1 MDGQIPPPPD
11 GYTLQDNASS
21 IPPPPPGYSIQSAQ
35 SSNQIPTAIV
45 HASDQQPD
53 PNADAAALMAN
64 RAVAINNTLAGSPVG
79 LGAQA
84 LNYVG
89 GLIDRHT
96 DPDSFARKA
105 SDAIISNTIGAPV
118 AAVHHAG
125 NIPVGLGQLAAH
137 GISAIS
143 GNPAAAN
150 AADQFAQQREQQY
163 QAGTPTNIG
172 SLAGAAVG
180 EVVPWITGVGE
191 LRAAGAIPQAT
202 NIAGKIATGSL
213 EGGAIGA
220 AQPVT
225 SADGSF
231 AKQKLLQTGAGAITG
246 GAVPAVGALPRALI
260 GNATPEVQAL
270 AQKAADYGID
280 LNAPQISKSVPLK
293 LANSTTAPIPFS
305 GATAAIEK
313 QQGQFN
319 NAVAQTIGLPQGTT
333 KITPDVFNQAKQVI
347 GQGYDDLAS
356 RNNLMIDPPTISKIQ
371 QILGE
376 VHTDGDPD
384 AARAISNITQEL
396 IGKASQNGSV
406 LTGPQF
412 QSIDSRLGRLASN
425 PQGGDK
431 AHYAGQLQDAL
442 RESME
447 SGMSPADAA
456 KAADLRS
463 QWRNVLNLTPILTS
477 GDGNVPP
484 SRLLAAVA
492 NNKIGKTQLATG
504 NRGDLGT
511 LAQIGKQFMTDPVP
525 NSGTALRTVGMD
537 TLKGLGAVGAGSAAG
552 IPAAS
557 ALPAVGGTI
566 IAARLIQSG
575 LRSRALYNAVAK
587 LPQAQQAPVQDALNA
602 LLSTQAS
609 QNIGN
614 RMGPRQSAPAG
625 NISNQLQANP

>member
-1 MDGQIPPPPD
+1 MDGTIPPPPD

-64 RAVAINNTLAGSPVG
+64 RAVAINNTLAVSPVG

-202 NIAGKIATGSL
+202 NIAGKIATGAL

-231 AKQKLLQTGAGAITG
+231 AKQKLLQTVSGAITG

-614 RMGPRQSAPAG
+614 RIGPNSPTAG

>member
-53 PNADAAALMAN
+53 PNADAAALTAN
-64 RAVAINNTLAGSPVG
+64 RAVAINNALGGSVEG

-118 AAVHHAG
+118 AAAQHAE

-150 AADQFAQQREQQY
+150 AADQFVQNREATY

-180 EVVPWITGVGE
+180 EAAPWIAGLGE

-202 NIAGKIATGSL
+202 NIAGKIATGAL
-213 EGGAIGA
+213 EGGAIGT

-614 RMGPRQSAPAG
+614 RMVPRQSVPAG

>member
-1 MDGQIPPPPD
+1 MSNPFDQFDAAPAA
-11 GYTLQDNASS
+11 ASS
-21 IPPPPPGYSIQSAQ
+21 AASNPFDQFDQP
-35 SSNQIPTAIV
+35 SNQLPTATV
-45 HASDQQPD
+45 HASDQQPARLPD
-53 PNADAAALMAN
+53 VLG
-64 RAVAINNTLAGSPVG
+64 AINDFGNDMGDAFVHNIAKLPVSV
-79 LGAQA
+79 AQ
-84 LNYVG
+84 
-89 GLIDRHT
+89 
-96 DPDSFARKA
+96 S
-105 SDAIISNTIGAPV
+105 V
-118 AAVHHAG
+118 AHQYQG
-125 NIPVGLGQLAAH
+125 
-137 GISAIS
+137 
-143 GNPAAAN
+143 AAN
-150 AADQFAQQREQQY
+150 AAADIAGPGSLVGKAAGFVRGQVGNLDNAIQQNEQDYQDRVPTNTASVIGAGIGQVLPFALGGEVAAIPKAATTLGKIGMGTLTGGAVGALQPVTTGAEQSDLSKLITGDKTPSFAQQKAEQIG
-163 QAGTPTNIG
+163 AGM
-172 SLAGAAVG
+172 A
-180 EVVPWITGVGE
+180 TGG
-191 LRAAGAIPQAT
+191 LLPAAGAIPA
-202 NIAGKIATGSL
+202 
-213 EGGAIGA
+213 
-220 AQPVT
+220 
-225 SADGSF
+225 
-231 AKQKLLQTGAGAITG
+231 
-246 GAVPAVGALPRALI
+246 ALI
-260 GNATPEVQAL
+260 GKATPEVQAL
-270 AQKAADYGID
+270 AQKAANYGID
-280 LNAPQISKSVPLK
+280 LNANQISKSVPLK

-356 RNNLMIDPPTISKIQ
+356 RNNLTIDPPTVSKIQ

-384 AARAISNITQEL
+384 AARALSNITQEL

-412 QSIDSRLGRLASN
+412 QSIDSRLGRLAAN

-484 SRLLAAVA
+484 SGLLAAVA
-492 NNKIGKTQLATG
+492 NNKIGKTQLSTG

-575 LRSRALYNAVAK
+575 LRSRALYNAVAN
-587 LPQAQQAPVQDALNA
+587 LPQAQQTPVRDALNV

-614 RMGPRQSAPAG
+614 RLGPNQPAPAG